1 MSTALASDSRPRVAP
16 ANLALRPIQ
25 PEDEALLLAIFA
37 STREEERQLL
47 GWPDAAWDAFV
58 RQQFSF
64 QHTQYQTAYAN
75 PSFLLVLCDGE
86 VAGRLYLDRN
96 PSEIRLVDLALLP
109 AWRRRG
115 IGRLLLESLVVES
128 DANGIP
134 IGLHVERNNPIL
146 GYYQRLGFQLEA
158 DKDVYL
164 YLRRPSALGPL
175 PPAQDFAPWVGTDF
189 VLVLPRG
196 ASAASLRLVEV
207 TPWKGQRNQV
217 CSLHFTGPDIG
228 RPAHDTYTLVHP
240 HLGRFPLFLG
250 PVTGGAAGDLSYQA
264 VITRLNPL
272 PEEELLT

>member
-1 MSTALASDSRPRVAP
+1 MSTAPDSDSRPPVAP
-16 ANLALRPIQ
+16 ADLALRPIR
-25 PEDEALLLAIFA
+25 PEDEAWLLAIFA

-47 GWPDAAWDAFV
+47 GWPDATWDAFV

-86 VAGRLYLDRN
+86 VAGRLYLDRT
-96 PSEIRLVDLALLP
+96 PTETRLVDIALLP

-115 IGRLLLESLVVES
+115 IGRRLLESLVVES
-128 DANGIP
+128 DVNGIP

-164 YLRRPSALGPL
+164 YLRRPSALDPL
-175 PPAQDFAPWVGTDF
+175 PPAQDFETWVGTDF
-189 VLVLPRG
+189 LLLLPGG
-196 ASAASLRLVEV
+196 APAASLRLKEV
-207 TPWKGQRNQV
+207 TPWKSQHNQV
-217 CSLHFTGPDIG
+217 YSLNFTGPDIH
-228 RPAHDTYTLVHP
+228 RPVHDTYTLVHP

-250 PVTGGAAGDLSYQA
+250 PVMGGAAEELSYQA
-264 VITRLNPL
+264 VITRSPPQPQEEPL
-272 PEEELLT
+272 K